1 MPPTVVT
8 LVVSSSTF
16 LHGTWAQWGKSS
28 YPNPSGGMSWRL
40 FLWKQH
46 LGLNL
51 LLSVLLFFCIRQTVS
66 GHLCSADRRQAERF
80 ISEEGKAA
88 SARPAGHAR
97 VFSSSC
103 FCSLR
108 RYSSFPNVLL
118 VL

>member
-1 MPPTVVT
+1 MEVASRVKFAP
-8 LVVSSSTF
+8 
-16 LHGTWAQWGKSS
+16 
-28 YPNPSGGMSWRL
+28 
-40 FLWKQH
+40 
-46 LGLNL
+46 
-51 LLSVLLFFCIRQTVS
+51 LSPAFFFFCIRQTVS

-118 VL
+118 EL